1 MTKAVTITA
10 LVLALG
16 LSACAKQPST
26 TSASAPAPGGAAGGG
41 SSSAD
46 AMRQAGG
53 AHGDGGRGGTMTGAG
68 SRPDVKDFRPAS
80 DLVDIHFD
88 YDRAEIREDDAKV
101 LDANAVWLKS
111 NISHLVL
118 IEGHCDER
126 GTSEYN
132 TALGDR
138 RAKATMNYLVSRGV
152 PAARITV
159 ISYGEERP
167 VCGQHVAEC
176 WAKNRRAHFRVKA
189 R

>member
-16 LSACAKQPST
+16 LAACAKQPTT

-41 SSSAD
+41 SSAD
-46 AMRQAGG
+46 AMRQAGLAPG
-53 AHGDGGRGGTMTGAG
+53 EGGRGGTMSGSD
-68 SRPDVKDFRPAS
+68 SRPPLKDFRPAS
-80 DLVDIHFD
+80 DLPDIHFD
-88 YDRAEIREDDAKV
+88 YDRAEIREADAKV
-101 LDANAVWLKS
+101 LDANATWLKTHAD
-111 NISHLVL
+111 HLVL
-118 IEGHCDER
+118 VEGHCDER

-167 VCGQHVAEC
+167 TCAQRGAEC
-176 WAKNRRAHFRVKA
+176 WARNRRAHFQVKP

>member
-1 MTKAVTITA
+1 MTKTLMMAVMSVA
-10 LVLALG
+10 LVLG
-16 LSACAKQPST
+16 ACAKQPTT
-26 TSASAPAPGGAAGGG
+26 TSASAPAPGGAGGS

-53 AHGDGGRGGTMTGAG
+53 ASGEAGRGGTMTGSA
-68 SRPDVKDFRPAS
+68 SRPDLKDFRPAS

-88 YDRAEIREDDAKV
+88 YDRADIREDDAKV

-111 NISHLVL
+111 NASHLVL

-152 PAARITV
+152 PATRITV

-167 VCGQHVAEC
+167 TCAQHVAEC
-176 WAKNRRAHFRVKA
+176 WAKNRRAHFQVKS